1 MLRKNYVIESIKSF
15 FEKNLTKKEEEEAPS
30 SAMSRVDLTC
40 AALLVEVMNSDHELD
55 EREHQ
60 EFMAVLQKSYNI
72 AESDLEELT
81 QLAKDET
88 VEATSLYEFT
98 SLINDSYDYEQ
109 KVELIEN
116 MWRIAFSDKRLDKYE
131 DHLIR
136 KVSELIYVSHS
147 DFIKTKL
154 KVRIA

>member
-1 MLRKNYVIESIKSF
+1 MIESIKSF
-15 FEKNLTKKEEEEAPS
+15 FENKLTKKEEEEAPT

-60 EFMAVLQKSYNI
+60 EFMAVLQQSYNI

-81 QLAKDET
+81 KLAKDEAF
-88 VEATSLYEFT
+88 EATSLYEFT
-98 SLINDSYDYEQ
+98 KLINDSYDYEQ
-109 KVELIEN
+109 KVKLIEN

>member
-1 MLRKNYVIESIKSF
+1 MIELIKNF
-15 FEKNLTKKEEEEAPS
+15 FDKKLTKNDEEEATS
-30 SAMSRVDLTC
+30 SLMSRVDLTC
-40 AALLVEVMNSDHELD
+40 AALLIEVMNSDHELD

-60 EFMAVLQKSYNI
+60 EFMAVLQQSYNI

-81 QLAKDET
+81 KLAKDEAF
-88 VEATSLYEFT
+88 EATSLYEFT
-98 SLINDSYDYEQ
+98 RLINDSYDYEQ
-109 KVELIEN
+109 KVALIEN

>member
-1 MLRKNYVIESIKSF
+1 MIESIKSF

-60 EFMAVLQKSYNI
+60 EFMAVLQQSYNI
-72 AESDLEELT
+72 AESDLEELI
-81 QLAKDET
+81 QLAKDEAF
-88 VEATSLYEFT
+88 EATSLYEFT
-98 SLINDSYDYEQ
+98 KLINDSYDYEQ
-109 KVELIEN
+109 KVELIKN
-116 MWRIAFSDKRLDKYE
+116 TWRIAFSDKRLDKYE

-154 KVRIA
+154 KVRI

>member
-1 MLRKNYVIESIKSF
+1 MIESIKSF
-15 FEKNLTKKEEEEAPS
+15 FEKKLIKKEEEEAPS

-60 EFMAVLQKSYNI
+60 EFMAVLQQSYNI
-72 AESDLEELT
+72 AESDLEELI
-81 QLAKDET
+81 QLAKDEAF
-88 VEATSLYEFT
+88 EATSLYEFT
-98 SLINDSYDYEQ
+98 KLINDNYDYEQ

-147 DFIKTKL
+147 DFIKTKI
-154 KVRIA
+154 KVRI

>member
-1 MLRKNYVIESIKSF
+1 MIESIKSF

-30 SAMSRVDLTC
+30 SAKGRVDLTC

-60 EFMAVLQKSYNI
+60 EFMAVLQQSYNI
-72 AESDLEELT
+72 AESDLEELI
-81 QLAKDET
+81 QLAKDEAF
-88 VEATSLYEFT
+88 EATSLYEFT
-98 SLINDSYDYEQ
+98 KLINDSYDYEQ

-154 KVRIA
+154 KVRIT

>member
-15 FEKNLTKKEEEEAPS
+15 FEKKLIKKEEEETPS
-30 SAMSRVDLTC
+30 SVMSRVDLTC

-60 EFMAVLQKSYNI
+60 EFMAVLQQSYNI
-72 AESDLEELT
+72 AESDLEELI
-81 QLAKDET
+81 QLAKDEAF
-88 VEATSLYEFT
+88 EATSLYEFT
-98 SLINDSYDYEQ
+98 KLINDSYDYEQ

-154 KVRIA
+154 KVRI

>member
-1 MLRKNYVIESIKSF
+1 MIESIKSF

-30 SAMSRVDLTC
+30 SAKGRVDLTC

-60 EFMAVLQKSYNI
+60 EFMAVLQQSYNI
-72 AESDLEELT
+72 AESDIEELI
-81 QLAKDET
+81 QLAKDEAF
-88 VEATSLYEFT
+88 EATSLYEFT
-98 SLINDSYDYEQ
+98 KLINDSYDYEQ

-154 KVRIA
+154 KVRI

>member
-1 MLRKNYVIESIKSF
+1 MIESIKSF
-15 FEKNLTKKEEEEAPS
+15 FEKKLTKTDDEEAPS
-30 SAMSRVDLTC
+30 SVMSRVDLTC

-60 EFMAVLQKSYNI
+60 EFMAVLQQSYNI

-81 QLAKDET
+81 QLAKDEAF
-88 VEATSLYEFT
+88 EATSLYEFT
-98 SLINDSYDYEQ
+98 KLINDSYDYEK
-109 KVELIEN
+109 KVGLIEN

>member
-1 MLRKNYVIESIKSF
+1 MLRKNYVIESIKIF
-15 FEKNLTKKEEEEAPS
+15 FEKKLTKKEEEAPS

-60 EFMAVLQKSYNI
+60 EFMAVLQHRYNI
-72 AESDLEELT
+72 AESDLEELI
-81 QLAKDET
+81 QLAKDEAF
-88 VEATSLYEFT
+88 EATSLYEFT
-98 SLINDSYDYEQ
+98 KLINDSYDYEQ

-154 KVRIA
+154 KVRN

>member
-1 MLRKNYVIESIKSF
+1 MIESIKSF

-60 EFMAVLQKSYNI
+60 EFMAVLQQSYNI

-81 QLAKDET
+81 QLAKDEAF
-88 VEATSLYEFT
+88 EATSLYEFT
-98 SLINDSYDYEQ
+98 KLINDSYDYEQ
-109 KVELIEN
+109 KVGLIEN

>member
-1 MLRKNYVIESIKSF
+1 MIESIKSF
-15 FEKNLTKKEEEEAPS
+15 FEDKLTKKEEEEAPS

-60 EFMAVLQKSYNI
+60 EFMAVLQQSYNI
-72 AESDLEELT
+72 AEADLEELI
-81 QLAKDET
+81 QLAKDEAF
-88 VEATSLYEFT
+88 EATSLYEFT
-98 SLINDSYDYEQ
+98 KLINDSYDYEQ
-109 KVELIEN
+109 KIELIEN

-154 KVRIA
+154 KVRIT

>member
-1 MLRKNYVIESIKSF
+1 LLRKYYVIESIKSF
-15 FEKNLTKKEEEEAPS
+15 FENKLTKKEEEEAPS

-60 EFMAVLQKSYNI
+60 EFMAVLQQSYNI
-72 AESDLEELT
+72 AESDLEELI
-81 QLAKDET
+81 QLAKDEAF
-88 VEATSLYEFT
+88 EATSLYEFT
-98 SLINDSYDYEQ
+98 KLINDSYDYEQ

>member
-1 MLRKNYVIESIKSF
+1 MIESIKSF
-15 FEKNLTKKEEEEAPS
+15 FEDKLTKKEEEEAPT

-60 EFMAVLQKSYNI
+60 EFMAVLQQSYNI

-81 QLAKDET
+81 QLAKDEAF
-88 VEATSLYEFT
+88 EATSLYEFT
-98 SLINDSYDYEQ
+98 KLINDSYDYEQ
-109 KVELIEN
+109 KVGLIEN

>member
-1 MLRKNYVIESIKSF
+1 MIESIKSF
-15 FEKNLTKKEEEEAPS
+15 FEKKLIKKEEEETPS
-30 SAMSRVDLTC
+30 SVMSRVDLTC

-60 EFMAVLQKSYNI
+60 EFMAVLQQSYNI
-72 AESDLEELT
+72 AESDLEELI
-81 QLAKDET
+81 QLAKDEAF
-88 VEATSLYEFT
+88 EATSLYEFT
-98 SLINDSYDYEQ
+98 KLINDSYDYEQ

-147 DFIKTKL
+147 DFIKTKI
-154 KVRIA
+154 KVRI

>member
-1 MLRKNYVIESIKSF
+1 MIESIKSF

-60 EFMAVLQKSYNI
+60 EFMAVLQQSYNI
-72 AESDLEELT
+72 AEADLEELI
-81 QLAKDET
+81 QLAKDEAF
-88 VEATSLYEFT
+88 EATSLYEFT
-98 SLINDSYDYEQ
+98 KLINDSYDYEQ
-109 KVELIEN
+109 KIELIEN

-147 DFIKTKL
+147 DFIKTKI
-154 KVRIA
+154 KVRI

>member
-1 MLRKNYVIESIKSF
+1 VIDAIKSF
-15 FEKNLTKKEEEEAPS
+15 FENKLTKKDEEEAPS
-30 SAMSRVDLTC
+30 SVMSRVELTC

-60 EFMAVLQKSYNI
+60 EFMAVLQQSYNI
-72 AESDLEELT
+72 AESDLKELT
-81 QLAKDET
+81 QLAKDEAF
-88 VEATSLYEFT
+88 EATSLYEFT
-98 SLINDSYDYEQ
+98 KLINDSYDYEQ

>member
-1 MLRKNYVIESIKSF
+1 
-15 FEKNLTKKEEEEAPS
+15 
-30 SAMSRVDLTC
+30 MSRVDLTC

-60 EFMAVLQKSYNI
+60 EFMAVLQQSYNI
-72 AESDLEELT
+72 AEADLEELI
-81 QLAKDET
+81 QLAKDEAF
-88 VEATSLYEFT
+88 EATSLYEFT
-98 SLINDSYDYEQ
+98 KLINDSYDYEQ
-109 KVELIEN
+109 KIELIEN

-154 KVRIA
+154 KIRI

>member
-1 MLRKNYVIESIKSF
+1 MIESIKSF

-30 SAMSRVDLTC
+30 SAKSRVDLTC

-72 AESDLEELT
+72 AESDLEELI
-81 QLAKDET
+81 QLAKNEAF
-88 VEATSLYEFT
+88 EATSLYEFT
-98 SLINDSYDYEQ
+98 KLINDSYDYEQ

-154 KVRIA
+154 KVRI

>member
-1 MLRKNYVIESIKSF
+1 MIESIKSF

-30 SAMSRVDLTC
+30 SAKSRVDLTC
-40 AALLVEVMNSDHELD
+40 AALLVEVMNSDRELD

-60 EFMAVLQKSYNI
+60 EFMAVLQQSYNI
-72 AESDLEELT
+72 AESDLEELI
-81 QLAKDET
+81 QLAKDEAF
-88 VEATSLYEFT
+88 EATSLYEFT
-98 SLINDSYDYEQ
+98 KLINDSYDYEQ

-154 KVRIA
+154 KVRI

>member
-1 MLRKNYVIESIKSF
+1 MIESIKSF

-30 SAMSRVDLTC
+30 SAKSRVDLTC

-60 EFMAVLQKSYNI
+60 EFMAVLQQSYNI
-72 AESDLEELT
+72 AESDLEELI
-81 QLAKDET
+81 QLAKDEAF
-88 VEATSLYEFT
+88 EATSLYEFT
-98 SLINDSYDYEQ
+98 KLINDSYDYEQ

-154 KVRIA
+154 KVRI

>member
-1 MLRKNYVIESIKSF
+1 VIEAIKSF
-15 FEKNLTKKEEEEAPS
+15 FENKLTSSDAEEAPGS
-30 SAMSRVDLTC
+30 VVSRIDLTC

-55 EREHQ
+55 EREQQ
-60 EFMAVLQKSYNI
+60 EFMAVLQQSYNI

-81 QLAKDET
+81 QLAKDEAF
-88 VEATSLYEFT
+88 EATSLYEFT
-98 SLINDSYDYEQ
+98 KLINDSYDYEQ
-109 KVELIEN
+109 KVGLIEN

>member
-1 MLRKNYVIESIKSF
+1 MIESIKSF
-15 FEKNLTKKEEEEAPS
+15 FEDKLTKKEEEEAPS

-60 EFMAVLQKSYNI
+60 EFMAVLQQSYNI

-81 QLAKDET
+81 QLAKDEAF
-88 VEATSLYEFT
+88 EATSLYEFT
-98 SLINDSYDYEQ
+98 KLINDSYDYEQ

>member
-1 MLRKNYVIESIKSF
+1 VIESIKSF
-15 FEKNLTKKEEEEAPS
+15 FENKLTKKEKEEAPS
-30 SAMSRVDLTC
+30 SAMSRIDLAS

-55 EREHQ
+55 EREHK
-60 EFMAVLQKSYNI
+60 EFMAVLQQSYNI

-81 QLAKDET
+81 KLAKDEAF
-88 VEATSLYEFT
+88 EATSLYEFT
-98 SLINDSYDYEQ
+98 KLVNDSYDYEQ
-109 KVELIEN
+109 KVELVEN

>member
-1 MLRKNYVIESIKSF
+1 VIESIKSF
-15 FEKNLTKKEEEEAPS
+15 FEKKLTKKEEEEAPS

-55 EREHQ
+55 ECEHQ
-60 EFMAVLQKSYNI
+60 EFMAVLQQSYNI
-72 AESDLEELT
+72 AESDLEELI
-81 QLAKDET
+81 QLAKDEAF
-88 VEATSLYEFT
+88 EATSLYEFT
-98 SLINDSYDYEQ
+98 KLINDNYDYEQ

-147 DFIKTKL
+147 DFIKTKI
-154 KVRIA
+154 KVRI

>member
-1 MLRKNYVIESIKSF
+1 MIESIKSF

-60 EFMAVLQKSYNI
+60 EFMAVLQQSYNI

-81 QLAKDET
+81 QLAKDEAF
-88 VEATSLYEFT
+88 EATSLYEFT
-98 SLINDSYDYEQ
+98 KLINDSYDYQQ
-109 KVELIEN
+109 KVGLIEN

>member
-1 MLRKNYVIESIKSF
+1 MIESIKSF
-15 FEKNLTKKEEEEAPS
+15 FEKKLTKKEEEEAPS

-60 EFMAVLQKSYNI
+60 EFMAVLQQSYNI
-72 AESDLEELT
+72 AESDLEELI
-81 QLAKDET
+81 QLAKDEAF
-88 VEATSLYEFT
+88 EATSLYEFT
-98 SLINDSYDYEQ
+98 KLINDNYDYEQ

>member
-1 MLRKNYVIESIKSF
+1 VIESIKSF
-15 FEKNLTKKEEEEAPS
+15 FEDKLTKKEEEEAPS

-60 EFMAVLQKSYNI
+60 EFMAVLQQSYNI
-72 AESDLEELT
+72 AESDLEELI
-81 QLAKDET
+81 QLAKDEAF
-88 VEATSLYEFT
+88 EATSLYEFT
-98 SLINDSYDYEQ
+98 KLINDSYDYEQ

-154 KVRIA
+154 KVRIT

>member
-1 MLRKNYVIESIKSF
+1 MIESIKSF

-60 EFMAVLQKSYNI
+60 EFMAVLQQSYNI
-72 AESDLEELT
+72 AEADLEELI
-81 QLAKDET
+81 QLAKDEAF
-88 VEATSLYEFT
+88 EATSLYEFT
-98 SLINDSYDYEQ
+98 KLINDSYDYEQ

-147 DFIKTKL
+147 DFIKTKI
-154 KVRIA
+154 KVRI

>member
-1 MLRKNYVIESIKSF
+1 MIESIKSF
-15 FEKNLTKKEEEEAPS
+15 FETKLTKKEEEEAPS
-30 SAMSRVDLTC
+30 SAMNRVDLTC

-60 EFMAVLQKSYNI
+60 EFMAVLQQSYNI

-81 QLAKDET
+81 QLAKDEAF
-88 VEATSLYEFT
+88 EATSLYEFT
-98 SLINDSYDYEQ
+98 KLINDSYDYEQ
-109 KVELIEN
+109 KVGLIEN

-154 KVRIA
+154 KVRIV

>member
-1 MLRKNYVIESIKSF
+1 MIESIKSF
-15 FEKNLTKKEEEEAPS
+15 FEDKLTKKEEEEAPS

-60 EFMAVLQKSYNI
+60 EFMAVLQQSYNI
-72 AESDLEELT
+72 AEADLEELI
-81 QLAKDET
+81 QLAKDEAF
-88 VEATSLYEFT
+88 EATSLYEFT
-98 SLINDSYDYEQ
+98 KLINDSYDYEQ
-109 KVELIEN
+109 KIELIEN

-154 KVRIA
+154 KIRI

>member
-1 MLRKNYVIESIKSF
+1 MIESIKSF

-60 EFMAVLQKSYNI
+60 EFMAVLQQSYNI
-72 AESDLEELT
+72 AEADLEELI
-81 QLAKDET
+81 QLAKDEAF
-88 VEATSLYEFT
+88 EATSLYEFT
-98 SLINDSYDYEQ
+98 KLINDSYDYEQ
-109 KVELIEN
+109 KIELIEN

-154 KVRIA
+154 KIRI